1 MKHTGQ
7 AIRDAA
13 EKGGYQYR
21 WWKVNELEYAE
32 GYNALQMRG
41 LTEHMHDPEFW
52 KALAKAREWQDTCAF
67 RRSRPG
73 IPREGGRLY
82 RLKPAR
88 DSDDPGR
95 LAGQALVSTSS
106 SGQLAGSSSSF

>member
-21 WWKVNELEYAE
+21 WWKVNDLEYAE

-41 LTEHMHDPEFW
+41 LMEHMHDSDFW
-52 KALAKAREWQDTCAF
+52 KALAKARGCINQ
-67 RRSRPG
+67 
-73 IPREGGRLY
+73 REA
-82 RLKPAR
+82 KPNCRAIHV
-88 DSDDPGR
+88 G
-95 LAGQALVSTSS
+95 VI
-106 SGQLAGSSSSF
+106 QL